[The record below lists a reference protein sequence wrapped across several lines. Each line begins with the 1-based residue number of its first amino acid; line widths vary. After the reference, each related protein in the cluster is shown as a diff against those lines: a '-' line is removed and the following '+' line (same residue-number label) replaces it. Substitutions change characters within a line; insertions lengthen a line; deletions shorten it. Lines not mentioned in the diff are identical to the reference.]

1 MASHETLQA
10 HRKVKLGSNR
20 SFGLVFAA
28 FFILVSLWPL
38 FRHAP
43 LRLWALALAIV
54 FLIIALFAADWLAP
68 LNRIWFKIGLAL
80 HTIVSPLILGV
91 LYFLIVVP
99 FGQVLRWRGHD
110 PLRLKQ
116 SDAETYWVV
125 RDPVGPRAGQM
136 TKQF

>member
-1 MASHETLQA
+1 
-10 HRKVKLGSNR
+10 
-20 SFGLVFAA
+20 
-28 FFILVSLWPL
+28 
-38 FRHAP
+38 
-43 LRLWALALAIV
+43 
-54 FLIIALFAADWLAP
+54 
-68 LNRIWFKIGLAL
+68 
-80 HTIVSPLILGV
+80 
-91 LYFLIVVP
+91 VP